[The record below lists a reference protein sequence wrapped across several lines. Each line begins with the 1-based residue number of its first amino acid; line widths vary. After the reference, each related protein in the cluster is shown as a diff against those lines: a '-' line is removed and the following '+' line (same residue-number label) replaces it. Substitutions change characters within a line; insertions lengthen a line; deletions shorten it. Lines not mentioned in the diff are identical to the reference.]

1 MNEFGLTEL
10 NILNIFDSQ
19 NMEYL
24 RLVLVVLSDWF
35 YWMLEGITEG
45 FVFWYLADVLQKTS
59 RGKG

>member
-1 MNEFGLTEL
+1 
-10 NILNIFDSQ
+10 
-19 NMEYL
+19 MEYL